1 MDKITH
7 EMRLANWKP
16 IVQQCLNRPESQTV
30 KQWLDENGINEK
42 QYYYWLRKIRQ
53 EAYAGDQLP
62 APMPHTEVSFA
73 EIRMDP
79 SVEND
84 SLSDAAVIIRTTKA
98 CIQISG
104 KASPALVKSVMKAV
118 AHVL

>member
-7 EMRLANWKP
+7 EMRLASWKP
-16 IVQQCLNRPESQTV
+16 IVQQCLNRPEGQTV
-30 KQWLDENGINEK
+30 KQWLDENNINEK

-53 EAYAGDQLP
+53 EAYTGDQLP
-62 APMPHTEVSFA
+62 APMSHAEVSFA

-79 SVEND
+79 SAANEP
-84 SLSDAAVIIRTTKA
+84 LPDAAVIIQTTNA

-118 AHVL
+118 AHAL